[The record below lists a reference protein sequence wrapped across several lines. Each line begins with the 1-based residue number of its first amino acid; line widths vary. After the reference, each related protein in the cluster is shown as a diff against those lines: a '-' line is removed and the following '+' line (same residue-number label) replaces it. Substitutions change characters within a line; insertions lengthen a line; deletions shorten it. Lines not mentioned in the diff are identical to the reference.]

1 MEKQEVLNSL
11 KHLRDNTPKKKFSQ
25 AIDLQINLQ
34 QYDIKKQDKIDMFMV
49 LPHKRNKNIKMGAFV
64 DSQLADQARKIF
76 NVVITK
82 DEFPKWNNQKK
93 DQRKLAAE
101 NDIFVAQAE
110 LMANMAGV
118 FGKILGARGKMPNPK
133 AGCVVP
139 GTANLEP
146 LVARL
151 KNTVRLATKNDP
163 IIRLSIGDEKM
174 KDDDIADNI
183 LAVYNTLISK
193 LPEGKNNVKYV
204 GLKLTMGPLFKI
216 GAEVKKK

>member
-133 AGCVVP
+133 AGAVVP
-139 GTANLEP
+139 PTAELKPIVE
-146 LVARL
+146 RL
-151 KNTVRLATKNDP
+151 QKTVRLETKGEA
-163 IIRLSIGDEKM
+163 SIKAPVGQTETQCPQKTHPDSFRGLLKAVDTIVLNPLCEKSRM
-174 KDDDIADNI
+174 
-183 LAVYNTLISK
+183 YWH
-193 LPEGKNNVKYV
+193 
-204 GLKLTMGPLFKI
+204 
-216 GAEVKKK
+216 

>member
-49 LPHKRNKNIKMGAFV
+49 LPHKRNKDFKMGAFV
-64 DSQLADQARKIF
+64 DSQLAEQARKLF

-118 FGKILGARGKMPNPK
+118 FGKILGARGKMQNPK

-174 KDDDIADNI
+174 NDDDLADNI
-183 LAVYNTLISK
+183 LAVYNTLVSK

>member
-1 MEKQEVLNSL
+1 MEKQEVLQTL
-11 KHLRDNTPKKKFSQ
+11 KNLRDNTPKKKFSQ
-25 AIDLQINLQ
+25 AVDVQINLQ

-49 LPHKRNKNIKMGAFV
+49 LPHKRNKDIKMGAFV
-64 DSQLADQARKIF
+64 DSQLSEQARKFF

-93 DQRKLAAE
+93 EQKKLAAE
-101 NDIFVAQAE
+101 NDVFVAQAE
-110 LMANMAGV
+110 LMANMAGI

-146 LVARL
+146 LVNRI

-163 IIRLSIGDEKM
+163 VIRLSIGDEKM
-174 KDDDIADNI
+174 KDDDLADNI
-183 LAVYNTLISK
+183 LAVYNTLVSK

-204 GLKLTMGPLFKI
+204 ALKFTMGPLFKV
-216 GAEVKKK
+216 GEVKKK

>member
-49 LPHKRNKNIKMGAFV
+49 LPHKRNKDFKMGAFV
-64 DSQLADQARKIF
+64 DSQLAEQARKLF

-174 KDDDIADNI
+174 NDDDLADNI
-183 LAVYNTLISK
+183 LAVYNTLVSK
-193 LPEGKNNVKYV
+193 LPEGKINVKYV